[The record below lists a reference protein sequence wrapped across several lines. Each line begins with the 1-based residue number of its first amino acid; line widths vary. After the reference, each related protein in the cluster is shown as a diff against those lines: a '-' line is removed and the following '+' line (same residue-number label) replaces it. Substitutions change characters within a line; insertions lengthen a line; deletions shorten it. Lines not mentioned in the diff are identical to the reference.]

1 MSSSVLRC
9 SYNNA
14 RPGANPAESVL
25 AAAAVRSRGIRRLFS
40 LPLPGDRR
48 GAEAQPLIVPGVALP
63 AGRTRDLVLLA
74 TMANQVFA
82 FDANDGSPVWERALG
97 TPITSSSQI
106 DEHPIN
112 DHWGIL
118 STPVVDSAAG
128 VIYACAWVS
137 PDGSP
142 GHAQH
147 WLHALS
153 IVDGHAVHPPLNLE
167 GATYDP
173 GHGLQAQRFAS
184 ATRKQRAS
192 LLLASGTVF
201 IAFGSLFETNP
212 DSRGW
217 IIACDTRSW
226 QISAAWAG
234 AAKGFGAGIWQAGS
248 GPVADRHG
256 FIYCMTGNGTFDAVT
271 DWAESFL

>member
-25 AAAAVRSRGIRRLFS
+25 TAAAVRSRGIRRLFS

-48 GAEAQPLIVPGVALP
+48 GAEAQPLIVPGVGLP
-63 AGRTRDLVLLA
+63 GGRTRDLLLLA

-82 FDANDGSPVWERALG
+82 FDANDGTPVWQHALG
-97 TPITSSSQI
+97 TPITSSGRI

-118 STPVVDSAAG
+118 STPVVDASAG
-128 VIYACAWVS
+128 VMYACAWMS
-137 PDGSP
+137 PDGSYT
-142 GHAQH
+142 GAQH

-173 GHGLQAQRFAS
+173 GHGQPVQSFAS
-184 ATRKQRAS
+184 ATR
-192 LLLASGTVF
+192 
-201 IAFGSLFETNP
+201 
-212 DSRGW
+212 
-217 IIACDTRSW
+217 
-226 QISAAWAG
+226 
-234 AAKGFGAGIWQAGS
+234 
-248 GPVADRHG
+248 
-256 FIYCMTGNGTFDAVT
+256 
-271 DWAESFL
+271 